1 MARLT
6 KWPVLITVMIELINQ
21 LLQPLQLL
29 NP

>member
-6 KWPVLITVMIELINQ
+6 KWLVLITVMIELINQ